1 MIRRKAF
8 ALAELLC
15 LMLAAAVLQ
24 AQDRLRAGIWENTV
38 TSNGQSATRSHCISA
53 LETEQSNGAESSIRA
68 SIEKALAKGGKCQ
81 LKEFKIEG
89 NTKTELLVCGSVTYF
104 NQTTFHN
111 GDTFE
116 TTTTRTESGIAKVTL
131 IKGPRTGPCPS

>member
-1 MIRRKAF
+1 MSEIEEKMIRTKAF

-24 AQDRLRAGIWENTV
+24 AQDRLRVGIWENAV

-68 SIEKALAKGGKCQ
+68 SIEKAFAKGGKCQ

-89 NTKTELLVCGSVTYF
+89 T
-104 NQTTFHN
+104 
-111 GDTFE
+111 
-116 TTTTRTESGIAKVTL
+116 
-131 IKGPRTGPCPS
+131 PRVSC